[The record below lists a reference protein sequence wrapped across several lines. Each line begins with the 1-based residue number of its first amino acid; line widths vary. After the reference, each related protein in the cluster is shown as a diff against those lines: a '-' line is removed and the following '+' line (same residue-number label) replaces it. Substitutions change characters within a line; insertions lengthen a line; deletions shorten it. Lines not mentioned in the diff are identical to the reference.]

1 MMLHNKRILLII
13 SGGIA
18 AVKAPALI
26 SLLRKDGA
34 KVSVIMTKNAEQFV
48 TPLSIQS
55 LTDEGLR
62 TELFDPQKPMDHIYL
77 TRDTDLI
84 IVAPATANLLAK
96 IVHGIADDLAS
107 ATLLAKNK
115 PAIVC
120 PAMNGEMWD
129 NDATQ
134 ANIET
139 LAQRADI
146 TILGPAVGGMA
157 CGETGTGR
165 MVEPEDIFKAVQDH
179 LRPKTLSGL
188 KAIVTSGPTHEPI
201 DPVRFIGNRS
211 SGKQGHAIAK
221 ALADL
226 GADVT
231 LVSGPVDLPAP
242 KNVKTVRIET
252 AREMLAS
259 VQSALPA
266 DIFVAAAAVAD
277 WTPAEVAPSKMKKTG
292 EKSLSLALVQTPD
305 ILSTISSTGLSTRP
319 GLVIGFAAETD
330 DTVKNALA
338 KLEKKG
344 CDWIVA
350 NSVSL
355 ANPVFGSDQNQVYF
369 VASGT
374 VEEWPKMGKDD
385 VARKLAQRIADHF
398 QTHRTKDAAE

>member
-1 MMLHNKRILLII
+1 MLKDKRILLII

-34 KVSVIMTKNAEQFV
+34 RVSVIMTKNAEQFV

-62 TELFDPQKPMDHIYL
+62 TELFDASKPMDHIYL

-96 IVHGIADDLAS
+96 MVHGIADDLAS

-129 NDATQ
+129 NPSTQNNIDA
-134 ANIET
+134 
-139 LAQRADI
+139 LSKRADI
-146 TILGPAVGGMA
+146 TILGPADGSMA

-165 MVEPEDIFKAVQDH
+165 MVEPEDIFKTVQDYF
-179 LRPKTLSGL
+179 RPKSLVGL

-221 ALADL
+221 ALSNL

-231 LVSGPVDLPAP
+231 LVSGPVDLPDP
-242 KNVKTVRIET
+242 KGVKTIHIET
-252 AREMLAS
+252 AQQMLEAC
-259 VQSALPA
+259 QKTQA
-266 DIFVAAAAVAD
+266 DIAVLAAAVAD
-277 WTPAEVAPSKMKKTG
+277 WTPVSVASSKMKKTG
-292 EKSLSLALVQTPD
+292 DKTISLDLIQTPD
-305 ILSTISSTGLSTRP
+305 ILSTLSSTDLSTRP
-319 GLVIGFAAETD
+319 RLVVGFAAETD
-330 DTVKNALA
+330 DTVKNAQA
-338 KLEKKG
+338 KLAKKG

-350 NSVSL
+350 NSVS
-355 ANPVFGSDQNQVYF
+355 AENPVFGAAQNQVYF
-369 VASGT
+369 VTSGM
-374 VEEWPKMGKDD
+374 VEEWPRMAKDD
-385 VARKLAQRIADHF
+385 VARTLAQRIADYF
-398 QTHRTKDAAE
+398 QLDRVKDAAE